1 MQRDPRPTS
10 RCSQGI
16 WDSVWGSVAP
26 PEARETAGLTGFR
39 FPTFCISA
47 RTHRAKTVRDL
58 EAWQQTCEHAQEAGR
73 QAASPPHA
81 RAVNQMNL
89 PSSSFKVL
97 ISQLLFRKDSEP
109 LQG

>member
-1 MQRDPRPTS
+1 MRRDPRPTS

-16 WDSVWGSVAP
+16 WDSVGGSVAP

-47 RTHRAKTVRDL
+47 RTHRTKTVRDL

-73 QAASPPHA
+73 QAGSLTPP
-81 RAVNQMNL
+81 RPGCQPN
-89 PSSSFKVL
+89 
-97 ISQLLFRKDSEP
+97 EP
-109 LQG
+109 AKQFL